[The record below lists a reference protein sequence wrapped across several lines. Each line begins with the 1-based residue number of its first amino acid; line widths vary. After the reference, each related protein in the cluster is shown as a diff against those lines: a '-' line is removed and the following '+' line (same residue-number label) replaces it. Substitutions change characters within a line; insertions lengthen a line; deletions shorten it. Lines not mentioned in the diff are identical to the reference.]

1 MVDLYTKAAP
11 PVVLEPPAL
20 PQDQQYVPQPG
31 AYIGQYPPPLNQPG
45 LQPYQTP
52 SGPSP
57 PIQQQI
63 VQLPPQPFMQQP
75 GVLPQQVYAVG
86 MPPAQVYYQPQPMP
100 NMMVVPRGG
109 NRNVNNLPM
118 DPDGRQ
124 WSYGLC
130 EWGSDFG
137 TCLIATFFPCIVYAQ
152 NKQRYEHLNRG
163 RADPQRGGSGING
176 DCFMYSGITFCFGI
190 GCIIQI
196 PLRGYLRRR
205 LLAPSTHPP
214 ARGNFHG
221 TSASLDSEGEILHS
235 RRRPCKLLR
244 FAFLADNLPGRAGY
258 AHSMHLSP
266 KKKAKVEIDDL
277 FAEVD
282 SQVAPSA
289 SSNGTTQTH
298 GRLKKR
304 GLTSAA
310 RVEHFNQL
318 VGFVSPR
325 LGKKPEVKTP
335 RVRKSVWTHLVGLAS
350 TQDQLEKVVELLPKW
365 KDMGCEFGDKFG
377 DLIARRCDE
386 LSCPLLALKVFGD
399 YSRYGVKMTLV
410 SGRHLI
416 HSLHIKYP
424 IEDTIAAA
432 SLYSVYSLPPI
443 AQDLPSCS
451 MLVHACYKHNSKHSL
466 QVADALV
473 PRLRTLL
480 ESRPPL
486 QVKKESPRLAQDPSP
501 KWLLSSLKQLDQVLY
516 ERNGR
521 KAEEWLRTWR
531 SQSGYAKP
539 INTATATTP

>member
-1 MVDLYTKAAP
+1 MQATSFR
-11 PVVLEPPAL
+11 L
-20 PQDQQYVPQPG
+20 PC
-31 AYIGQYPPPLNQPG
+31 
-45 LQPYQTP
+45 
-52 SGPSP
+52 
-57 PIQQQI
+57 
-63 VQLPPQPFMQQP
+63 
-75 GVLPQQVYAVG
+75 
-86 MPPAQVYYQPQPMP
+86 
-100 NMMVVPRGG
+100 
-109 NRNVNNLPM
+109 
-118 DPDGRQ
+118 RQ
-124 WSYGLC
+124 
-130 EWGSDFG
+130 F
-137 TCLIATFFPCIVYAQ
+137 A
-152 NKQRYEHLNRG
+152 R
-163 RADPQRGGSGING
+163 
-176 DCFMYSGITFCFGI
+176 
-190 GCIIQI
+190 
-196 PLRGYLRRR
+196 
-205 LLAPSTHPP
+205 
-214 ARGNFHG
+214 ARGFH
-221 TSASLDSEGEILHS
+221 ASL
-235 RRRPCKLLR
+235 PTQ
-244 FAFLADNLPGRAGY
+244 
-258 AHSMHLSP
+258 

-277 FAEVD
+277 FAEIE
-282 SQVAPSA
+282 SPVAQSA
-289 SSNGTTQTH
+289 SSNTAPKTH

-335 RVRKSVWTHLVGLAS
+335 RVRKSAWAHLVGLAS

-399 YSRYGVKMTLV
+399 YSRYGVQMTLV
-410 SGRHLI
+410 SGRRLI

-539 INTATATTP
+539 VNTATATTT